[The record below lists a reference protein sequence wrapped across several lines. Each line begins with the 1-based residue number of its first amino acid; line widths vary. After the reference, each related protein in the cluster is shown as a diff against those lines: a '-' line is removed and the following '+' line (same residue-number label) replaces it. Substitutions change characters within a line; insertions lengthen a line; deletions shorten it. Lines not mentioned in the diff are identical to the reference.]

1 MRLPQRLLALC
12 SATVLAVGVSACTG
26 GSRGSVGG
34 GGRTDD
40 VARAV
45 PRECVSPSKATRAE
59 IGTPRT
65 PRARS
70 AAAGDTNGDGVQD
83 LVVDGWY
90 RPVDG
95 GGWRR
100 NLAALHGTRS
110 GQVKPSEGISLTGEG
125 HEVKQERPG
134 NPRTGAGGVLPA
146 ADIDGD
152 TYADAVVQGTEKGG
166 RGERSVQ
173 YLARGSE
180 RGIRKLTVLSRSLPV
195 FDMSGSTDLLGDGII
210 DVLAFRPP
218 GNQWDQSGDA
228 RCDTLFV
235 LRGPF
240 NRDGDPDRVTAVD
253 MSLGGTVTTR
263 QVVWGDFTGDGLTDL
278 LAESVVGDPDP
289 SDEADEPPTSDHVEL
304 YVGTAHGFASAG
316 PPPGIKPWG
325 DPLLDRP
332 LSVGDFDGD
341 GADDVLQGAA
351 VRFGGEGF
359 PAGGGRTGRAPVVR
373 AAAVGDVNGDGRDDL
388 VGARYGRRHPVGT
401 VAVHLGGGPGLRHEA
416 QSTFDRHVLELP
428 GRPGH
433 EADSDFFGWD
443 VVTADLNADGRDEL
457 IVGHLGF
464 HRPREENGY
473 WVFPGTPEG
482 SSADGAYFL
491 ATHELG
497 AG

>member
-1 MRLPQRLLALC
+1 M
-12 SATVLAVGVSACTG
+12 
-26 GSRGSVGG
+26 
-34 GGRTDD
+34 
-40 VARAV
+40 
-45 PRECVSPSKATRAE
+45 SPPKATRAE
-59 IGTPRT
+59 TGTPKTPRT
-65 PRARS
+65 APV
-70 AAAGDTNGDGVQD
+70 AGGDVNGDGVQD

-100 NLAALHGTRS
+100 NLAALRGTRN
-110 GQVKPSEGISLTGEG
+110 GQVEPSDGTSLTDEG
-125 HEVKQERPG
+125 QEVKQVSPG
-134 NPRTGAGGVLPA
+134 NPRTGAGGALPA

-152 TYADAVVQGTEKGG
+152 TYADVIVQGTEKDGG
-166 RGERSVQ
+166 RERIVQ

-180 RGIRKLTVLSRSLPV
+180 RGLRDLTVLSRSLPV
-195 FDMSGSTDLLGDGII
+195 FDMSGATDLLGDGIS

-218 GNQWDQSGDA
+218 DSLWDQSGETH
-228 RCDTLFV
+228 CDTLFV

-240 NRDGDPDRVTAVD
+240 GDNGDPNRVTAVD
-253 MSLGGTVTTR
+253 MSLEETVTTR

-289 SDEADEPPTSDHVEL
+289 SDEGDEPPTSDHVEL
-304 YVGTAHGFASAG
+304 YVGTTHGFAHAG

-325 DPLLDRP
+325 DLISGRP

-341 GADDVLQGAA
+341 GADDVLQGTA
-351 VRFGGEGF
+351 VRFGGKGF
-359 PAGGGRTGRAPVVR
+359 LAGGGRTGRAPKIQ

-388 VGARYGRRHPVGT
+388 VEARYGRRHQVGT
-401 VAVHLGGGPGLRHEA
+401 VTVHLGSGLGLQDAA

-443 VVTADLNADGRDEL
+443 VSLTDLNADGRDEL
-457 IVGHLGF
+457 VVGYLGF
-464 HRPREENGY
+464 HQPREENGY
-473 WVFPGTPEG
+473 WIFPGTPKG

-491 ATHELG
+491 PTHELG
-497 AG
+497 TE